1 MKQKLSLVAALAA
14 ALAFPVGAY
23 GWGDGY
29 GGTGSVPAPSKH
41 VPGSSKPGGGTWPG
55 SGKAEQTG
63 TQGSNNQGGQ
73 SGGNWPGK
81 PGKQSGQSGGGWP
94 GKPGKQAGSGG
105 KWPGGG
111 PSYGGGGRGGPIYGS
126 AGPGRWEH
134 RSGYGGYRPGRG
146 RWEHRSGYGY
156 PYHRGRDY
164 PRRYDNRSYGR

>member
-29 GGTGSVPAPSKH
+29 GGTGTVPAPGKN
-41 VPGSSKPGGGTWPG
+41 VPGSSKAGGGAWPG
-55 SGKAEQTG
+55 SGKTEKTG
-63 TQGSNNQGGQ
+63 TQGSNDQGGK
-73 SGGNWPGK
+73 SGGNW
-81 PGKQSGQSGGGWP
+81 PGKQSGQSGGGW
-94 GKPGKQAGSGG
+94 PGKQAGSGG

-111 PSYGGGGRGGPIYGS
+111 PSYGGGRGPRGPIYGS
-126 AGPGRWEH
+126 AGRWEH

-156 PYHRGRDY
+156 PYNRGRVY
-164 PRRYDNRSYGR
+164 PRRHDGRYWR